1 MIKVNFK
8 NYGTENALADVEV
21 GGQLEIIADQIA
33 LIIREAA
40 RGKAGWRRIT
50 ELMRRRI
57 YFQLKMLEDL
67 STSNT
72 TEEDLELL
80 NAARAFDIE
89 KMRALEKKFSEPEPE
104 SEMTVK
110 SENGSEMTV
119 KQTGKSIEIKMTTK
133 ED

>member
-1 MIKVNFK
+1 MIKVNFE

-40 RGKAGWRRIT
+40 RGKAGQRRIT
-50 ELMRRRI
+50 KLMRNRI
-57 YFQLKMLEDL
+57 YFQLKTLEDL
-67 STSNT
+67 GYSNT
-72 TEEDLELL
+72 LEEDFGLL
-80 NAARAFDIE
+80 NAVWAIDIE
-89 KMRALEKKFSEPEPE
+89 KEVSDPEPE

-110 SENGSEMTV
+110 SESGSKMTV
-119 KQTGKSIEIKMTTK
+119 IQTGKGIEIKMTTK

>member
-1 MIKVNFK
+1 MIKIRFE

-40 RGKAGWRRIT
+40 RGKAGQRRIT
-50 ELMRRRI
+50 KLMRNRI
-57 YFQLKMLEDL
+57 YFQLKMLEDIGY
-67 STSNT
+67 SNT
-72 TEEDLELL
+72 LEEDFGLL
-80 NAARAFDIE
+80 NAAWALDIE
-89 KMRALEKKFSEPEPE
+89 KEVSDPEPE

-110 SENGSEMTV
+110 SESGSKMTV
-119 KQTGKSIEIKMTTK
+119 IQTGKGIEIKMTTK

>member
-1 MIKVNFK
+1 MIKVNFE

-50 ELMRRRI
+50 ELMMRRI
-57 YFQLKMLEDL
+57 YFQLKTLEDL
-67 STSNT
+67 GYSNT
-72 TEEDLELL
+72 LEEDFGLL
-80 NAARAFDIE
+80 NAVWAIDIE
-89 KMRALEKKFSEPEPE
+89 KEVSDPEPE

-110 SENGSEMTV
+110 SESGSKMTV
-119 KQTGKSIEIKMTTK
+119 IQTGKGIEIKMTTK

>member
-1 MIKVNFK
+1 MIKVSFE

-50 ELMRRRI
+50 ELMRSRI
-57 YFQLKMLEDL
+57 YFQLKMLEDIGY
-67 STSNT
+67 SNT
-72 TEEDLELL
+72 LEEDFGLL
-80 NAARAFDIE
+80 NAAWAIDIE
-89 KMRALEKKFSEPEPE
+89 KEVSDPEPE

-110 SENGSEMTV
+110 SESGSKMTV
-119 KQTGKSIEIKMTTK
+119 IQTGKGIEIKMTTK

>member
-1 MIKVNFK
+1 MIKVSFE

-50 ELMRRRI
+50 ELMRSRI
-57 YFQLKMLEDL
+57 YFQLKMLEDIGY
-67 STSNT
+67 SNT
-72 TEEDLELL
+72 LEEDFGLL
-80 NAARAFDIE
+80 NAAWAIDIE
-89 KMRALEKKFSEPEPE
+89 KEVSDPEPE

-110 SENGSEMTV
+110 SESGSEMTV
-119 KQTGKSIEIKMTTK
+119 KQTGKVIEIKMTTK

>member
-1 MIKVNFK
+1 MIKVSFE

-50 ELMRRRI
+50 ELMRGQI

-67 STSNT
+67 GYSNT
-72 TEEDLELL
+72 LEEDFGLL
-80 NAARAFDIE
+80 NAAWAIDIE
-89 KMRALEKKFSEPEPE
+89 KEVSDPE

-110 SENGSEMTV
+110 SESGSKMTV
-119 KQTGKSIEIKMTTK
+119 IQTGKGIEIKMTTK

>member
-1 MIKVNFK
+1 MIKVNFE
-8 NYGTENALADVEV
+8 NYRTDSFTAEIEV
-21 GGQLEIIADQIA
+21 SGRSCAIADQIA
-33 LIIREAA
+33 LILREVS
-40 RGKAGWRRIT
+40 RGAAGWSRST
-50 ELMRRRI
+50 KSMMHRI

-67 STSNT
+67 GTSNT

>member
-8 NYGTENALADVEV
+8 NYGTENALADFEV

-50 ELMRRRI
+50 ELMRKRI

-67 STSNT
+67 GYSNT
-72 TEEDLELL
+72 LEEDFGLL
-80 NAARAFDIE
+80 NAAWASDIE
-89 KMRALEKKFSEPEPE
+89 KEVSDPEPE

-110 SENGSEMTV
+110 SESGSKMTV
-119 KQTGKSIEIKMTTK
+119 IQTGKGIEIKMTTK

>member
-1 MIKVNFK
+1 MIKVNFE

-50 ELMRRRI
+50 KLMMNRI
-57 YFQLKMLEDL
+57 YFQLKTLEDIGY
-67 STSNT
+67 SNT
-72 TEEDLELL
+72 LEEDFGLL
-80 NAARAFDIE
+80 NAAWALDIE
-89 KMRALEKKFSEPEPE
+89 KEVSDPEPE

-110 SENGSEMTV
+110 SESGSKMTV
-119 KQTGKSIEIKMTTK
+119 TQTGKGIEIKMTTK